1 MTTADTTTPDN
12 AEVPEFASYWTQL
25 RSSQLA
31 FPLCDDCGRHH
42 WYPMQR
48 CPHCGSAA
56 IEWMPISGEGTLY
69 SWTVVR
75 HAFSPDYR
83 DKIPYT
89 VALVEF
95 PDAPG
100 IRLVTQLIHDDTVE
114 LRCQMPVTP
123 VFESPASDRPMVF
136 FRAE

>member
-1 MTTADTTTPDN
+1 MTTAETATPTNTTE
-12 AEVPEFASYWTQL
+12 APEFAPYWTSL
-25 RSSQLA
+25 RSGRLA
-31 FPLCDDCGRHH
+31 FPWCNDCGRHH

-56 IEWMPISGEGTLY
+56 IEWSQVSGEGTLY

-83 DKIPYT
+83 DKVPYT

-100 IRLVTQLIHDDTVE
+100 VRLVTQLLHDAVE
-114 LRCQMPVTP
+114 LRCEMPVTP
-123 VFESPASDRPMVF
+123 VFESVASDRPLVF
-136 FRAE
+136 FRAG